1 MRFSPRATDDHSLA
15 PFQLANGIG
24 FGTCDP
30 ILDHVVGIILVLSE
44 IIPRCALDLFRSTA
58 NRSLHGFISTINNL
72 IETLKDGQEG
82 LNKPL
87 KVSRVRN

>member
-44 IIPRCALDLFRSTA
+44 IIPRCALDLFS
-58 NRSLHGFISTINNL
+58 I
-72 IETLKDGQEG
+72 DGKQIAPRVY
-82 LNKPL
+82 LNDQQL
-87 KVSRVRN
+87 DRNAQRRAGRF